1 VNTEAQQMIAAIE
14 RMYAAVGENDQ
25 EVLNEVLCQD
35 FHAFEN
41 GVHMAGRE
49 LLDLM
54 SKVYAEGK
62 RYRWSVNSP
71 QVEMQGSLGAVV
83 YVNHGS
89 VVEQAGSDP
98 IPLSWLE
105 TVLLRREQTGWR
117 IAFVHSTRIKL
128 TQGESA
134 GG

>member
-1 VNTEAQQMIAAIE
+1 
-14 RMYAAVGENDQ
+14 
-25 EVLNEVLCQD
+25 
-35 FHAFEN
+35 
-41 GVHMAGRE
+41 MAGRE

-89 VVEQAGSDP
+89 VVERAGSDP

-105 TVLLRREQTGWR
+105 TVLLRREETGWR
-117 IAFVHSTRIKL
+117 IAFLHSTRTK
-128 TQGESA
+128 TESA
-134 GG
+134 GA